1 MARSALAFWI
11 GMGIALAAA
20 RSAQASE
27 AEYSLRIRGREFVPA
42 EVHVPAGVKF
52 RLVIENLED
61 RQEEF
66 DSHALN
72 REKHIAPR
80 GKVTLFLGPLPP
92 GRYPFEGESGADP
105 ATAAHGALVVR

>member
-1 MARSALAFWI
+1 MARSALVF
-11 GMGIALAAA
+11 GIAMALALAAA
-20 RSAQASE
+20 QASE
-27 AEYSLRIRGREFVPA
+27 PEYTVRIRGREFVPP

-52 RLVIENLED
+52 RLVIENLEE
-61 RQEEF
+61 RPEEF

-80 GKVTLFLGPLPP
+80 GKVTLFLGPLPA

-105 ATAAHGALVVR
+105 ATAAHGALIAR